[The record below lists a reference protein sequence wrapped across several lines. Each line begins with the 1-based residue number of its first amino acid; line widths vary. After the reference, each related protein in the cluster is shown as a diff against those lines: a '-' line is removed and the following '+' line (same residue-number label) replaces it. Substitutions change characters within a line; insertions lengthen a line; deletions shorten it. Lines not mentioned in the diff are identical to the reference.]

1 MQGSADNT
9 RNFRETLDSL
19 RKRGR
24 TMRFEQF
31 LQEIHV
37 LVMQLG
43 RPMTK
48 EEQTFATNLITHRA
62 LGY

>member
-1 MQGSADNT
+1 
-9 RNFRETLDSL
+9 
-19 RKRGR
+19 
-24 TMRFEQF
+24 MRFEQF